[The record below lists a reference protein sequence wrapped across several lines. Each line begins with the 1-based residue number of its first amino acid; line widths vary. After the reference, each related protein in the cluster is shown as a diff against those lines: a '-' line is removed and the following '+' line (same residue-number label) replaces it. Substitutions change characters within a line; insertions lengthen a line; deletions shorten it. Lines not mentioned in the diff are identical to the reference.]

1 MSQNPSF
8 LTSRSSG
15 RRSGLAVA
23 RWYLPPFAGG
33 CRGSGHPSGSAQ
45 YRPGA
50 GGPWHARLVQPDDW
64 AMTDGIDIW
73 TRRAS
78 VVLLACCLETFLF
91 AQAML
96 HFYPLGPVTRVAWE
110 VVGYGVSVPATPWIW
125 SLLFGFR
132 VRLFGLGTPL
142 AAVSHGAARLA
153 VAARE
158 DRDPTPLLGTLAVA
172 FNLTWTAANDTLMLF
187 LGSIPWLHLDDIIPV
202 IAFSTT
208 FFALSSVLRLQLLIV
223 PNRWLRADISSR
235 HIPHELGEEILH
247 RDRKCFPQARMRRRL
262 VRQGRYY
269 AFLYSRRRPVVLT
282 VLFLATGA
290 SAAWLL
296 ATSRTIFATLGVQ
309 MGAVLAG
316 VPPLVATLALLRLIA
331 ASASPHPAE
340 ACRHGVGHRVR
351 DTRM

>member
-1 MSQNPSF
+1 
-8 LTSRSSG
+8 
-15 RRSGLAVA
+15 
-23 RWYLPPFAGG
+23 
-33 CRGSGHPSGSAQ
+33 
-45 YRPGA
+45 
-50 GGPWHARLVQPDDW
+50 
-64 AMTDGIDIW
+64 MTDGIDIW

-91 AQAML
+91 AQALL

-316 VPPLVATLALLRLIA
+316 VPPLVAALALCCALSPRVRRRTLRKLADTASVTGCGTLECKSGQCPSATSRRAVAILQAREAPKQTRLKGSTDVTLASSRGSVAI
-331 ASASPHPAE
+331 
-340 ACRHGVGHRVR
+340 
-351 DTRM
+351 